1 MSYGQVRLED
11 EREASIYGFEVADV
25 EMLRRHFDDWEGEA
39 RRCLEH
45 DPPLVIPALEATLK
59 TSHLFN
65 LMDARGAVSVTE
77 RVGLIGRVR
86 KNAIRAAKAYAAQRE
101 EMGYPFGNSLE
112 EVE

>member
-1 MSYGQVRLED
+1 MSRCSGVTSMTGRPKPQ
-11 EREASIYGFEVADV
+11 
-25 EMLRRHFDDWEGEA
+25 
-39 RRCLEH
+39 RCLDH

-86 KNAIRAAKAYAAQRE
+86 RNAIRAAKAYVAQRE
-101 EMGYPFGNSLE
+101 EMGYPLGNSLE